1 MESTTN
7 LQQAFNRTSLAS
19 LGYTLDTALKSP
31 ALAICLNRLAALNA
45 KKQSVKPAKT
55 YWYQDI

>member
-1 MESTTN
+1 MESILN

-19 LGYTLDTALKSP
+19 LGYTLESALRTP

-45 KKQSVKPAKT
+45 KKQSIKPTKT
-55 YWYQDI
+55 YWYQNI